1 MFTVHCLI
9 HNTHSFRM
17 SHRVSSLLPRGVDSF
32 STDSRAS
39 TPGYSTF
46 STISEVSLSVPPE
59 LYIQNVLVDINAVR
73 GSGSYG
79 SVYVGSW
86 HHSKIAAKKL
96 HQIFFDHLVTPESK
110 TGILRSFARETN
122 MLIKLKHP
130 NIVQFYGL
138 YSSRSGSYEL
148 NSDTYLIQELMHCA
162 LDDRIRQSPPLTL
175 RNVVNLALDVAG
187 GLRYLHERPDPIIH
201 RDLASKN
208 ILLSSTGVAKIADLG
223 VAKILD
229 ETQTPQSRLPGTEL
243 YMPPEVKIAG
253 MAYDTKVDIYSF
265 GVVILEMAIGRDSK
279 ANEAF
284 RVSPNN
290 SIVLTPEIERRK
302 QDFDTLGHHPLRD
315 VILNCLSR
323 RDDRPTAKAVAEQLT
338 ILCASKVY
346 LACPLVPVIIVT
358 TSSSNEK
365 SNLKLL
371 EDKVKTLEMEKEQL
385 QNKLLARHRCSAEQH
400 LDALM
405 AENVHLQSQISQ
417 LITEGP
423 KSLPELPSIA
433 YSKTKSLL
441 DSEVS
446 LSVDQLHT
454 LSELSLS
461 SKADSSELKKLK
473 KEVEKYKTAC
483 VEMDKKLKEARLELQ
498 KYNGRSDLG
507 FRQELDL
514 LRSECRQLQSQ
525 LDFTNREKGYLQS
538 QLSAAMHSHRY

>member
-1 MFTVHCLI
+1 
-9 HNTHSFRM
+9 M
-17 SHRVSSLLPRGVDSF
+17 SHRGPSLLARGVDSSH
-32 STDSRAS
+32 STDSRES
-39 TPGYSTF
+39 TLYSTASAY
-46 STISEVSLSVPPE
+46 STISEVSLSVPPA
-59 LYIQNVLVDINAVR
+59 LNIHDVIVDINAVR

-110 TGILRSFARETN
+110 MGILRSFARETN
-122 MLIKLKHP
+122 MLIQLKHP

-138 YSSRSGSYEL
+138 YSSRPGCYEL

-162 LDDRIRQSPPLTL
+162 LDDRIRQAPPLTL

-229 ETQTPQSRLPGTEL
+229 ETKQTPQSRLPGTEL

-265 GVVILEMAIGRDSK
+265 GVVVLEMAIGRDSK

-302 QDFDTLGHHPLRD
+302 QDFETLGHHPLRT

-338 ILCASKVY
+338 VLCGSKVY
-346 LACPLVPVIIVT
+346 LACPLVPVIIIAA
-358 TSSSNEK
+358 SNDGNT
-365 SNLKLL
+365 SNLHIL
-371 EDKVKTLEMEKEQL
+371 EEKVKTLEMEIERL
-385 QNKLLARHRCSAEQH
+385 QNKILAQHHCSAEQH

-405 AENVHLQSQISQ
+405 TENASLQSQISQ
-417 LITEGP
+417 LRTEGP
-423 KSLPELPSIA
+423 KSLPEHLPSLA
-433 YSKTKSLL
+433 SKTKSLL

-454 LSELSLS
+454 LSGLSLS
-461 SKADSSELKKLK
+461 AKADTSELKKLRK
-473 KEVEKYKTAC
+473 QLEKYKTAN

-538 QLSAAMHSHRY
+538 QLSAALSRRY